1 MSDTSM
7 SRLRKARGF
16 LITVVMIFSF
26 CGLAACGQSSAPSG
40 SSAAYVH
47 LEPGDAKDMIESG
60 ECILVDTRG
69 EPQYDYEHIPG
80 AINVPVDADDSFVT
94 EALPDKSAEI
104 LLYCDY
110 GGLSKQMGDR
120 LAADLGYT
128 NIYEFDGLLV
138 WDGELEGTAGE

>member
-1 MSDTSM
+1 MKPFIIKKKQVLIILM
-7 SRLRKARGF
+7 F
-16 LITVVMIFSF
+16 LILSLFGS
-26 CGLAACGQSSAPSG
+26 AACGQSDNSSG
-40 SSAAYVH
+40 SDAAYVH
-47 LEPGDAKDMIESG
+47 LEPDAAKEMIESG

-94 EALPDKSAEI
+94 EALPDKSAAI

-120 LAADLGYT
+120 MASDLGYT
-128 NIYEFDGLLV
+128 NLYEFDGLLV
-138 WDGELEGTAGE
+138 WEGELEGTAGDQ